1 MAKLNKR
8 VTYTDRNGF
17 QKAAL
22 VVGTRDSI
30 QKGTD
35 LERPD
40 KGCAHLKVF
49 SPAGGGDY
57 YRPNVPEGD
66 GPGTFTVA

>member
-8 VTYTDRNGF
+8 VIYTDGNGF
-17 QKAAL
+17 QKSAL

-30 QKGTD
+30 QPGTD

-40 KGCAHLKVF
+40 KGSAHLKVF
-49 SPAGGGDY
+49 SPAGGADY

-66 GPGTFTVA
+66 GPRTFTVS